1 MDLYVM
7 TSPIELVV
15 SLVLCR
21 VIYYGF
27 MNLRI
32 IVQSVETLSHTMT
45 PSKKINYLNLPKDKH
60 N

>member
-1 MDLYVM
+1 M